1 MRTNLTSLRAIG
13 AAVALVLTVVLVSAG
28 MSEAA
33 QPRDDRPRDLQPE
46 EEQRPTLSRE
56 QLELVLEATRVLQ
69 NNEAVADALR
79 RLQEAGRRERID
91 HEAEI
96 RERMERLRELR
107 IRQVDYQAILER
119 AALDQD
125 HDRVHALRRELVE
138 IEHELQ
144 RGQLELEGVMMDRE
158 REAERRDL
166 VTMTDRL
173 EYVAGWRE
181 VAFDPPQAI
190 MMATQAVVELHMARD
205 DAKGAVQVLE
215 ETLSRVEETGSR
227 SAIRFALK
235 DLYAELGQHDR
246 AIEHMVQVILENA
259 SLWPHD

>member
-1 MRTNLTSLRAIG
+1 MRTNLRSLKSIAA
-13 AAVALVLTVVLVSAG
+13 AAVLTLTVGPVSPG
-28 MSEAA
+28 TSKAA
-33 QPRDDRPRDLQPE
+33 QPPDDRPRDVPPAGERRPPLDREEPE
-46 EEQRPTLSRE
+46 LTLE
-56 QLELVLEATRVLQ
+56 TARVLQ
-69 NNEAVADALR
+69 SAEAVADALR
-79 RLQEAGRRERID
+79 RLQEAAQRERID

-96 RERMERLRELR
+96 RERMEQLRQLR
-107 IRQVDYQAILER
+107 IKQVDYQAMLER

-125 HDRVHALRRELVE
+125 HDRVHAMRRKLVE
-138 IEHELQ
+138 IEYELQ
-144 RGQLELEGVMMDRE
+144 HGQLELEGVMMDRE

-181 VAFDPPQAI
+181 VAFDPPQAV

-215 ETLSRVEETGSR
+215 ETLSRIEGVGSR

-235 DLYAELGQHDR
+235 DLYTELGQHDR